1 MSMFESEAKAY
12 MNFFFFK
19 SNQMLNLINKIV
31 WLILHL
37 GGGDCAAI
45 DIWFICS
52 YLIIIN
58 KFLLKTTN
66 V

>member
-12 MNFFFFK
+12 MNIFFFFK

-37 GGGDCAAI
+37 GGGGGGGGGGGL
-45 DIWFICS
+45 CS
-52 YLIIIN
+52 DWYMVYL
-58 KFLLKTTN
+58 
-66 V
+66 